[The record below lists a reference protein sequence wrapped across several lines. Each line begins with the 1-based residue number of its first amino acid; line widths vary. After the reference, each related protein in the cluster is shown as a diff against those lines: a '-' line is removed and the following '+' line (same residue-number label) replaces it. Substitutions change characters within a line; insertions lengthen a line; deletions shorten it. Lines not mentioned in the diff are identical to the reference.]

1 MVGFIIGV
9 LILSLWLGIIIGC
22 CYCGWLNKVREIRI
36 ERNWPFMKVIR
47 RGDNMIQTRRLRQR
61 RHRNEN
67 RNRCRNQEVV
77 QNNIEV
83 EEQVV
88 LAMEYRESN

>member
-1 MVGFIIGV
+1 M
-9 LILSLWLGIIIGC
+9 
-22 CYCGWLNKVREIRI
+22 R
-36 ERNWPFMKVIR
+36 VIR
-47 RGDNMIQTRRLRQR
+47 RGDNMFQTRRLRQR

-77 QNNIEV
+77 LNNIEV